1 MPEADTANYTCTI
14 CSAIGAGYYV
24 DIPPV
29 ALPSGGQQRTRL
41 GMCPQCK
48 DTPQVRALI
57 RPESHLNAAK

>member
-1 MPEADTANYTCTI
+1 MPETDTANYTCTI

-29 ALPSGGQQRTRL
+29 TLPSGGQQRTRL

-48 DTPQVRALI
+48 NTPQAQALI
-57 RPESHLNAAK
+57 EPEPRFNPAQ